1 MTIQKRKTKKGEVS
15 YLIRVSYGYDNNG
28 QRRVRSITWK
38 PDKGMTPKQTEREVN
53 RQAVLFEER
62 VKQEYAEQL
71 KIEAERQLSEE
82 NAVEYAK
89 RHTTFQVL
97 ADEWLDLQ
105 NVSKEYKPS
114 TIVKLQ
120 GCKER
125 TYKAIGG
132 VLVSKLDYRTIQA
145 FITSL
150 AKDGVNQRTGKGLS
164 IKSQKS
170 YLNFISDV
178 MLYAK
183 RCGIIEHNP
192 CRDIVFTKTEKKEKD
207 YYSLREAKELLT
219 AIDAKAPAD
228 YKLLFNLLAYCGMR
242 KGEALGLEYKDIDFD
257 NSVLTIRRTSNY
269 HEGYGVYTDTPKTK
283 SSYRTLFIQPK
294 IIELIKQVQTEQQT
308 RAEQCGDLWEN
319 TDRLFVNWNGKPL
332 HPNIP
337 YKWLKRF
344 CESENKPFKGLHSFR
359 HFVATQALVNGVDAK
374 SVSAM
379 LGHSQTSTTL
389 NIYAHAVQQANEKAL
404 NSVAALLETA

>member
-1 MTIQKRKTKKGEVS
+1 MTIQERTSKKGTTS
-15 YLIRVSYGYDNNG
+15 FLIRVSLGYDRSG
-28 QRRVRSITWK
+28 QRIVRSITWK
-38 PDKGMTPKQTEREVN
+38 PEKGMTQKQIEREVN
-53 RQAVLFEER
+53 RQAVLFEE
-62 VKQEYAEQL
+62 KAKTEYEAEQ
-71 KIEAERQLSEE
+71 KRKADRQMQEE
-82 NAVEYAK
+82 YRIEYAK
-89 RHTTFQVL
+89 EHTTFQEL
-97 ADEWLDLQ
+97 ADEWLELQ
-105 NVSKEYKPS
+105 EASNEYKHS
-114 TIVKLQ
+114 SLIKLK

-132 VLVSKLDYRTIQA
+132 MLVSKLSFRKIQL

-150 AKDGVNQRTGKGLS
+150 AKDGVNQKTGTGLS

-170 YLNFISDV
+170 YLTFISDV

-192 CRDIVFTKTEKKEKD
+192 CRDIVFTKTESKD
-207 YYSLREAKELLT
+207 KTVYSLDEAKSLLL
-219 AIDAKAPAD
+219 AIDSKAPTE

-257 NSVLTIRRTSNY
+257 KSVLTISRTSNY

-283 SSYRTLFIQPK
+283 ASYRTLYIQPK
-294 IIELIKQVQTEQQT
+294 IIDLIKQVQAEQQE
-308 RAEQCGDLWEN
+308 RAEQCGDQWED
-319 TDRLFVNWNGKPL
+319 TDRLFVNWCGKPL

-344 CESENKPFKGLHSFR
+344 CESESIPFKGLHSFR
-359 HFVATQALVNGVDAK
+359 HFVATQALTSGVDVK

-389 NIYAHAVQQANEKAL
+389 NVYAHAVQQANEKAL

>member
-1 MTIQKRKTKKGEVS
+1 MTIQKRTSITGAVS
-15 YLIRVSYGYDNNG
+15 FLIRVSLGYEKSG
-28 QRRVRSITWK
+28 RVVRSMTWK
-38 PDKGMTPKQTEREVN
+38 PEKGMTQKQIEREVT

-62 VKQEYAEQL
+62 AKEEYKEQ
-71 KIEAERQLSEE
+71 KRVEAERQLREE
-82 NAVEYAK
+82 NAIEFAK
-89 RHTTFQVL
+89 RHTTFQSL
-97 ADEWLDLQ
+97 ADEWLELQ
-105 NVSKEYKPS
+105 DISKEYKPS
-114 TIVKLQ
+114 TLTKLK

-132 VLVSKLDYRTIQA
+132 VLVSKLSFRTIQA

-150 AKDGVNQRTGKGLS
+150 AKDGVNQHTGKGLS
-164 IKSQKS
+164 VKSQKA

-192 CRDIVFTKTEKKEKD
+192 CRDIVFVKTESREKEA
-207 YYSLREAKELLT
+207 YSLDEARTLLT
-219 AIDAKAPAD
+219 AIDTKAPTE

-242 KGEALGLEYKDIDFD
+242 KGEALGLEFKDIDFD
-257 NSVLTIRRTSNY
+257 KSVLTICRTSNY

-283 SSYRTLFIQPK
+283 SSYRTLYIQPK
-294 IIELIKQVQTEQQT
+294 IVELIRQVQ
-308 RAEQCGDLWEN
+308 AEQKEKAAKCGDLWSD
-319 TDRLFVNWNGKPL
+319 TDRLFVNWHGEPL

-344 CESENKPFKGLHSFR
+344 CESEDIQFRGLHSFR
-359 HFVATQALVNGVDAK
+359 HFVATQALVSGVDAK
-374 SVSAM
+374 SVSTM

-389 NIYAHAVQQANEKAL
+389 NIYAHAVQQANENAL
-404 NSVAALLETA
+404 NSVAALLDTA